1 MSWTVIP
8 ANRQGPGELVGG
20 FWVILQAWP
29 IANLFTLAL
38 LGPEG
43 ARVTAGGGGW
53 ETIPVPR
60 GVGITEWKGRPN
72 YEMSLDLLYDG
83 WLIHPQRPNPPRSFI
98 GRPNLPIGIT
108 HASTGLWMEGTIA
121 TLESLAVPGRD
132 MVTPPSLRIYGAVPH
147 TDLRWVIQSLE
158 WGDAVRDR
166 ITGRRMRQQVT
177 VHLLE
182 YNQPTDLAKLPRG
195 KAK

>member
-1 MSWTVIP
+1 MSWNVIP

-43 ARVTAGGGGW
+43 GRITTGGGGW
-53 ETIPVPR
+53 ETVPVPR
-60 GVGITEWKGRPN
+60 QVGITEWRSRPN

-83 WLIHPQRPNPPRSFI
+83 WLIHPQRPNPPSSFI

-108 HASTGLWMEGTIA
+108 HASSGLWMEGA
-121 TLESLAVPGRD
+121 LASLESLSVPGRD
-132 MVTPPSLRIYGAVPH
+132 MTTPPSLRIYGAVPH
-147 TDLRWVIQSLE
+147 TDLRWVISSLE

-195 KAK
+195 KAA